1 MGDVLSH
8 VMSSNFTFKTV
19 IPRKSPASIL
29 RLLSGPVIFS
39 FKEFVSYSLAILQ
52 LRYERV
58 CAECN

>member
-1 MGDVLSH
+1 MGDLLSH
-8 VMSSNFTFKTV
+8 VMSSEFTFKTV
-19 IPRKSPASIL
+19 ISSQSPVANL
-29 RLLSGPVIFS
+29 RLSSGPVIFS